1 MVEIDMAESN
11 RTEDMKKERILIPI
25 LKKILEKHIPDI
37 EIILTDD
44 IKDQFA
50 GSDIQMKSYSLFK
63 DYEFHIV
70 DAKGATDFIKKEGE
84 EALPTFAMELISTQ
98 PGGVRM
104 GWATPYT
111 DEGYYDSTEYFCF
124 YWVFVNDTELD
135 LDENNV
141 SSLEVIIVEKSKVVS
156 FVTSMKNSKLMQ
168 KKLNEYSFGTLKK
181 ERIEGLYNW
190 MQQTYKTM
198 VKEGKTFHEDA
209 ALKVILDD
217 EKVYLNVLN
226 SQNTD
231 KKGPQIIY
239 TSPNRKKEHPLN
251 MTVSKYYLKEM
262 GIFSDKLK

>member
-1 MVEIDMAESN
+1 MAENN
-11 RTEDMKKERILIPI
+11 RKEDMKKERILIPI
-25 LKKILEKHIPDI
+25 LEKKLKKKIPDL
-37 EIILTDD
+37 EIIRTDD
-44 IKDQFA
+44 KDNQIG
-50 GSDIQMKSYSLFK
+50 GSDILMKSKTLFGN
-63 DYEFHIV
+63 DEFHVV

-84 EALPTFAMELISTQ
+84 ESLPTFAMELISTQ
-98 PGGVRM
+98 SGGVRM

-111 DEGYYDSTEYFCF
+111 DEGHYDRTEYFCF

-135 LDENNV
+135 LDEKNV
-141 SSLEVIIVEKSKVVS
+141 SSLEVIIVEKSKIVS
-156 FVTSMKNSKLMQ
+156 FVTSMKKSEFMQ
-168 KKLNEYSFGTLKK
+168 KKLNEFSFGTLSK

-190 MQQTYKTM
+190 MQQTYKAM
-198 VKEGKTFHEDA
+198 VTNGKAFHEDK

-226 SQNTD
+226 SQDTD

-251 MTVSKYYLKEM
+251 MTVAKYYLKKM

>member
-1 MVEIDMAESN
+1 MAESN

-25 LKKILEKHIPDI
+25 LKNFLKKHIPDI

-44 IKDQFA
+44 ITDQFA
-50 GSDIQMKSYSLFK
+50 GSDIRMKSNFLFK
-63 DYEFHIV
+63 DDKFHIV

-98 PGGVRM
+98 SGGVRM

-111 DEGYYDSTEYFCF
+111 DKGHYDKTEYFCF

-141 SSLEVIIVEKSKVVS
+141 SSLEVIIVEKSKIVS
-156 FVTSMKNSKLMQ
+156 FVTSMKNCELMKQ
-168 KKLNEYSFGTLKK
+168 KLNKYSLGTLKK
-181 ERIEGLYNW
+181 KRIESLYNW

-198 VKEGKTFHEDA
+198 VKEGKIFHEDA

-251 MTVSKYYLKEM
+251 MTVSKYYLKKM
-262 GIFSDKLK
+262 GIFSGKLK